1 MGFVLLCFSWFICCL
16 NLFALSSDTQ
26 ASLAGMGEDGTL
38 SGQDGGT
45 NDGQAVLPTTP
56 LTPTSSNNLGF
67 VLGASLP
74 AILASLM
81 ACIKKREFV
90 ELRGLLPEAI
100 GEAFLLQ
107 QSGKNSRKPPMV
119 DKLVDWLLAYSC
131 YASVLVDA
139 EGHLAP
145 QMLLYRAS
153 VVCLAWL
160 SCDRAFRQKMA
171 ASKSSNWGTMDH
183 ELWAMAI
190 GPQKSLLIQ
199 RSLPKSSA
207 SRRYFLSCDAFKW
220 HQCDRPYCMYPHVC
234 SSCGRPGH
242 QAPSCSL
249 SSTPQPYGGQ
259 GSHPPRG
266 SPPPPVAPVPSQGPP
281 PLHRW

>member
-1 MGFVLLCFSWFICCL
+1 M
-16 NLFALSSDTQ
+16 
-26 ASLAGMGEDGTL
+26 

-45 NDGQAVLPTTP
+45 SNGQAVLPATS
-56 LTPTSSNNLGF
+56 LTPTSSKDLGF
-67 VLGASLP
+67 VPGAGLP
-74 AILASLM
+74 AIPASLV
-81 ACIKKREFV
+81 ARIKKGEFV
-90 ELRGLLPEAI
+90 ELGELLPEAI

-119 DKLVDWLLAYSC
+119 DKLVDWLLAFSC

-145 QMLLYRAS
+145 QMLLYQAS
-153 VVCLAWL
+153 VVRLARDYPSKAWL
-160 SCDRAFRQKMA
+160 AYDRAFRQKMA

-183 ELWAMAI
+183 DLWAMAI
-190 GPQKSLLIQ
+190 GPQSSLLIQ

-207 SRRYFLSCDAFKW
+207 SRRYFLSCDAFNW
-220 HQCDRPYCMYPHVC
+220 RRCDRPYCMYPHVC

-242 QAPSCSL
+242 KAPSCSF
-249 SSTPQPYGGQ
+249 SSTPQPYGGY

-266 SPPPPVAPVPSQGPP
+266 GPPPPVAPVPGRGPP
-281 PLHRW
+281 PLRRW